1 MNLHIKALEHLNQKY
16 SLQIWYDVMPFIT
29 TNCNIQN
36 KNLIQN
42 IQYHSFNW
50 NFYGVESSKW

>member
-36 KNLIQN
+36 KNLI
-42 IQYHSFNW
+42 
-50 NFYGVESSKW
+50 